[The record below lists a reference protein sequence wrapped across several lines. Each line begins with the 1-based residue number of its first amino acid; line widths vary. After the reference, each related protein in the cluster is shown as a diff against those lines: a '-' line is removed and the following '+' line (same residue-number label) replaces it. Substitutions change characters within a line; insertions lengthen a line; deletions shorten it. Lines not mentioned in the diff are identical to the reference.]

1 LKSIRRFIRTVPA
14 WTFALVFLV
23 ILVNTAFLIG
33 RQRMSLGG
41 GTVKYENGYSIHS
54 YIKPGGPVYNAGIR
68 PGDTIVSINSIPIEE
83 WHYSL
88 NVGDT
93 AIAGIMRNNQVVR
106 IPVAVVSLHSFAP
119 GFFWSLYLIAVLTSI
134 GSLYLLYKKSHE
146 LSARIFFIFI
156 QLFMIVINANSN
168 SSKDP
173 FTWFALN
180 AIRLSCCFL
189 GPVLVHFHLLFPKPA
204 KFLNRF
210 KQFPVVFYIL
220 AFLIAIVYLITYHY
234 FIFQGNSLGQ
244 YYTLVD
250 RMVFSWMT
258 FTFLLAVGIAIYQF
272 MSVKDTLTRNQLRI
286 VITGSVFG
294 FIPPA
299 AYALFY
305 YSLGDIY
312 GKYPLIMPASQ
323 GTGTFILIICILVAI
338 FRFRIWDIELFLRKA
353 LLYFGATLVI
363 ILSYLLLLYL
373 VDFLTIRETKVTRFI
388 VIAVSVIIFLMLRD
402 RLQKLIDR
410 IFHRETYDSAT
421 VVSEFE
427 EKLAGIYRIDELKS
441 RIVQCLDEIFHFKS
455 FVFNLRKEG
464 LTYEPAYAS
473 GIDHEKITGEFLINP
488 ELENRL
494 YRSKVFSPGE
504 LEHMPPIFE
513 VASGELVV
521 PLLKNDQ
528 PYGFFLCGPKKSEK
542 TYSTQ
547 DIRVLI
553 LIARRVIALF
563 HTAILYQKDIDRQLM
578 LERER
583 ARISQDMH
591 DDVGASLTRI
601 SMMSDLVRNMTDIRE
616 DARQWLGQISGT
628 SREVTEEMDQIIWAL
643 NPKNDNLEG
652 LASYIRRFASEYL
665 EPTPIECVLNFPED
679 MPVMALSVE
688 VRRNVYLVVRE
699 ALHNVVKHSGATR
712 VEIRFSIFDLR
723 FSISVKDNGKGFEPE
738 KPELPGNGLLNMKK
752 RMNDIGGEVGIRSK
766 AGEGTEIALIC
777 FT

>member
-1 LKSIRRFIRTVPA
+1 
-14 WTFALVFLV
+14 
-23 ILVNTAFLIG
+23 
-33 RQRMSLGG
+33 MSLGG
-41 GTVKYENGYSIHS
+41 GTVKYENGYAVHS
-54 YIKPGGPVYNAGIR
+54 YVKPGGPVYDAGIR
-68 PGDTIVSINSIPIEE
+68 PGDTIVSINSVPIGE

-93 AIAGIMRNNQVVR
+93 AIAGIMRNNQVVW

-119 GFFWSLYLIAVLTSI
+119 GFFWSLFIIAILTSI
-134 GSLYLLYKKSHE
+134 GSLYLMYKKPQDK
-146 LSARIFFIFI
+146 SAWLFFIFI
-156 QLFMIVINANSN
+156 QLFMISINAVSN
-168 SSKDP
+168 SQKDLV
-173 FTWFALN
+173 TYTALN
-180 AIRLSCCFL
+180 AIKLSNCFL
-189 GPVLVHFHLLFPKPA
+189 GPVLIHFHLLFPKPSRI
-204 KFLNRF
+204 LSRF
-210 KQFPVVFYIL
+210 KRLPLLFYVL
-220 AFLIAIVYLITYHY
+220 AFLLAAIYLKSYHDV
-234 FIFQGNSLGQ
+234 IFQANGIGEYCWQ
-244 YYTLVD
+244 ID
-250 RMVFSWMT
+250 RIVFSWMT
-258 FTFLLAVGIAIYQF
+258 FTFLLAVGIAVYQF
-272 MSVKDTLTRNQLRI
+272 MSVKDTLSRNQLRI

-305 YSLGDIY
+305 YSLGQIY

-323 GTGTFILIICILVAI
+323 GTGTFILIFCILIAI
-338 FRFRIWDIELFLRKA
+338 FRFRIWDIEIFLRKA

-363 ILSYLLLLYL
+363 ILSYLFILYL
-373 VDFLTIRETKVTRFI
+373 VDLLTISETKITRFI
-388 VIAVSVIIFLMLRD
+388 VLAISVIIFLMMRD

-421 VVSEFE
+421 VVSGFE

-464 LTYEPAYAS
+464 MTYELAYAA

-488 ELENRL
+488 ELENKL
-494 YRSKVFSPGE
+494 YKSKVFSPGE
-504 LEHMPPIFE
+504 LEHMPPIPE
-513 VASGELVV
+513 VAGGELVV

-528 PYGFFLCGPKKSEK
+528 PYGFFVCGPKKSEK

-553 LIARRVIALF
+553 LIAKRVIALF
-563 HTAILYQKDIDRQLM
+563 HTASLYQKDIDRQLM

-665 EPTPIECVLNFPED
+665 EPTPVECIFDFPEE
-679 MPVMALSVE
+679 MPDIALSVE

-712 VEIRFSIFDLR
+712 VDIRWSMVDGR
-723 FSISVKDNGKGFEPE
+723 FSISIKDDGKGFDPE
-738 KPELPGNGLLNMKK
+738 KLEFPGNGLVNMKK
-752 RMNDIGGEVGIRSK
+752 RMNDIGGEIVINSEPGL
-766 AGEGTEIALIC
+766 GTEIELIVSL
-777 FT
+777 